1 MRNDIL
7 SNLQKEIY
15 DRCQR
20 EQINLG
26 WDVTII
32 LLQW

>member
-7 SNLQKEIY
+7 SDLQKEIY

-20 EQINLG
+20 